1 MNIQSVTALVFA
13 GSVLLGCG
21 TVPEAMAPEAF
32 EPETAL
38 AGAAAGIS
46 IDLPF
51 RATWTA
57 DGPPPPPII
66 PPPHGSCSEDAIY
79 LLIHTY
85 TGEATHLG
93 RFTLEASVCG
103 YGESGA
109 YDGYGTIVFVN
120 GDVLTLEFENGY
132 IHAIEG
138 PIIVGRD
145 DFSFTGGTGRFASAT
160 GGGTGEGR
168 LDTRVGYGSGV
179 MEGTIRYQASDRAI
193 RP

>member
-1 MNIQSVTALVFA
+1 MKITSVTALVFA

-21 TVPEAMAPEAF
+21 NMPEAMAPEAF
-32 EPETAL
+32 EPEAAL
-38 AGAAAGIS
+38 VGAAAGVA

-66 PPPHGSCSEDAIY
+66 PPPPGSCSEGAVY

-93 RFTLEASVCG
+93 RFTIEASVCG
-103 YGESGA
+103 YGESGE
-109 YDGYGTIVFVN
+109 YDGYGAIVIVN
-120 GDVLTLEFENGY
+120 GDVLTVEFENGR

-145 DFSFTGGTGRFASAT
+145 EFTFTGGTGRFASAT
-160 GGGTGEGR
+160 GGGTEEIR

-179 MEGTIRYQASDRAI
+179 MKGTIRYQASDRAG
-193 RP
+193 RR